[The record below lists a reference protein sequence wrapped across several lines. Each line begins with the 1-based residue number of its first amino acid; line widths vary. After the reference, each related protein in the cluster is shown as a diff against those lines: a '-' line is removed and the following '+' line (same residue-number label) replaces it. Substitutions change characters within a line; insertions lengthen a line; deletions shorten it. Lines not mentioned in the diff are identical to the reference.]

1 MDIAINSLASVFAII
16 ALGYGL
22 KRLRI
27 INDAAFAGF
36 ERITYLVFFPAVIVQ
51 TLAMAKLSH
60 TPLLG
65 VALSLIGAI
74 LVVATLLALSR
85 PLLLRIGVDGP
96 AYTSVFQGATRWNT
110 FIAISLTGSLFGAQG
125 LALMAVAVAAMV
137 PLLNVMCVIVLTRH
151 AGGEAVSIPRL
162 IRTVLVNPFVWSC
175 ILGLA
180 LHPVADRLPAFLT
193 LSLDILG
200 RAALAGGLIVVGAG
214 LEISRLRKPGLATL
228 LSVTLKLF
236 VMPGLAFLFAYNLG
250 LRGVALQTVMIAAS
264 VPTATAA
271 YILARQMGG
280 DSRLMAEITTTQT
293 LLAMATIPL
302 ILLVAA

>member
-1 MDIAINSLASVFAII
+1 MDIAITSLASVFAII
-16 ALGYGL
+16 ALGYAL

-51 TLAMAKLSH
+51 TLAMAKLSD
-60 TPLLG
+60 TPLAG

-74 LVVATLLALSR
+74 LVIACVLTLLR
-85 PLLLRIGVDGP
+85 PLLHRYGVDGP

-137 PLLNVMCVIVLTRH
+137 PLLNVICVIVLARH
-151 AGGEAVSIPRL
+151 AGGGEVSAARL
-162 IRTVLVNPFVWSC
+162 VRTVLANPFVWSC

-180 LHPVADRLPAFLT
+180 LHPVAGRLPEFLT

-214 LEISRLRKPGLATL
+214 LEISRLRKPGLATM

-236 VMPGLAFLFAYNLG
+236 AMPALAYVFAHNLG
-250 LRGVALQTVMIAAS
+250 LSGIAIQTVLIAAS
-264 VPTATAA
+264 VPTATAS

-293 LLAMATIPL
+293 FLAMATIPL
-302 ILLVAA
+302 VLLVAA